1 VLPLAEQKEKKQ
13 ESPRG
18 PDGEVCRDLM
28 CAEEWKD
35 PEGRQVLTE
44 YHKEGLPKELAGV
57 DADLEIFEQYWKKK
71 GGTVKVKGEYHK
83 DGAPFLDRN
92 QNWDTIKKS
101 DEPSEETTK
110 SEPTADQKEGET
122 PREQPKLKEV
132 PPSATLKSQSQE
144 GASPQR
150 GIQRPID
157 LGLIEMVSYALFR
170 VAFSKGLNI
179 PIKREGMVDMNVTVR
194 GKEVTIN
201 TNQLFFSVPELN
213 VWHIVYQ
220 HKGKPILE
228 IGRGVKNGVKIH
240 RLQAIRLGLEM
251 WNGSRKINK
260 QRLKQL
266 KEADRKVHA
275 GVADE

>member
-1 VLPLAEQKEKKQ
+1 MAEQKEKKQ
-13 ESPRG
+13 ESPHG
-18 PDGEVCRDLM
+18 PDSEVCRDLM

-92 QNWDTIKKS
+92 QNWDTIRKP
-101 DEPSEETTK
+101 DEPSVETTK
-110 SEPTADQKEGET
+110 SEPTADHEVGEMPRKQPESEGG
-122 PREQPKLKEV
+122 
-132 PPSATLKSQSQE
+132 PPSATPMSQPPES
-144 GASPQR
+144 APPQ
-150 GIQRPID
+150 GSIQRPID
-157 LGLIEMVSYALFR
+157 LGLIEVVSYSLFR
-170 VAFSKGLNI
+170 VAFGKGLNI
-179 PIKREGMVDMNVTVR
+179 PIKRDGMVDMNVTVK

-251 WNGSRKINK
+251 WNGTRKMNK
-260 QRLKQL
+260 QRLRQL
-266 KEADRKVHA
+266 KEADKKNHA
-275 GVADE
+275 GVSDE